1 MKYQSS
7 VLSVVV
13 AVILLILSG
22 CSSYRYEFANN
33 GPDLLRVR
41 IGGRKHVFSQNTTAS
56 ITTTSNNVEIG
67 NAAISVGRRVKIT
80 NTGSD
85 VIQIK
90 YLDAEGSEQTL
101 LLAENGIGYLSKAT
115 PFQIDDVNMCIY
127 KK

>member
-13 AVILLILSG
+13 VVILLILSG
-22 CSSYRYEFANN
+22 CSSYRYEIVNN
-33 GPDLLRVR
+33 GLDALRVR
-41 IGGRKHVFSQNTTAS
+41 TGFKKTMVLGQNSTLS
-56 ITTTSNNVEIG
+56 LRTTSSVEIG
-67 NAAISVGRRVKIT
+67 NAAISVGQRVKIT

-101 LLAENGIGYLSKAT
+101 LLGENGIGYLSKAT
-115 PFQIDDVNMCIY
+115 PFQIDDFNVRIY
-127 KK
+127 

>member
-13 AVILLILSG
+13 VVILLILSG
-22 CSSYRYEFANN
+22 CSSYRYEFVNN
-33 GPDLLRVR
+33 GLDAVRVR
-41 IGGRKHVFSQNTTAS
+41 TGYKKTMWLSQNSTLS
-56 ITTTSNNVEIG
+56 LRTTSNVEIG
-67 NAAISVGRRVKIT
+67 NVAISVGQRVKIT

-101 LLAENGIGYLSKAT
+101 LLGENGIGYLSKAT
-115 PFQIDDVNMCIY
+115 PFQIDDFNVRIY
-127 KK
+127 

>member
-13 AVILLILSG
+13 VVILLILSG
-22 CSSYRYEFANN
+22 CSSYRYEFVNN
-33 GPDLLRVR
+33 GPDALRVR
-41 IGGRKHVFSQNTTAS
+41 IGGKKTMWFSQNSTGS
-56 ITTTSNNVEIG
+56 ITTTSNVEIG
-67 NAAISVGRRVKIT
+67 NAAISVGQRVKIT

-101 LLAENGIGYLSKAT
+101 LLGENGIGYLSKAT
-115 PFQIDDVNMCIY
+115 PFQIDDFNVRIY
-127 KK
+127 